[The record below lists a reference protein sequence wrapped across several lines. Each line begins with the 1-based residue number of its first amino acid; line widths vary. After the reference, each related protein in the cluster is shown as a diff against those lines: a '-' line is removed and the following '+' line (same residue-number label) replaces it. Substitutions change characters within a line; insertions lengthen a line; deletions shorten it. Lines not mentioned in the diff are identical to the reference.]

1 MMPKRK
7 VVVFDLDDTL
17 FKEVDYLRSAF
28 RAIADEIKVRFGI
41 PHLYEE
47 MLACWEDGQ
56 DVFGTLISKYHLPW
70 TVDDLLQRYREHVPT
85 LQLDAETTHLLE
97 TLRQS
102 CVLGII
108 TDGRSVTQRHKIAS
122 LGLEAFFEPD
132 HMLISEETGTP
143 KLSPESF
150 VWFMDRY
157 PDHLYYYIGDNPQKD
172 FVCPNR
178 LGWQTICLKN
188 DGRNI
193 HPQDFSLAEA
203 YLPGR
208 VFQRMRDIEQFL
220 MA

>member
-17 FKEVDYLRSAF
+17 FKEVDYLKSAF
-28 RAIADEIKVRFGI
+28 RAIADEIKARFGI

-70 TVDDLLQRYREHVPT
+70 TVDDLLRRYREHVPT
-85 LQLDAETTHLLE
+85 LQLDAETVHLLE
-97 TLRQS
+97 TLR
-102 CVLGII
+102 
-108 TDGRSVTQRHKIAS
+108 TDGRSVTQRHKITA
-122 LGLEAFFEPD
+122 LGLEAFFKPD
-132 HMLISEETGTP
+132 HILISEETGFS
-143 KLSPESF
+143 KVSPEPF
-150 VWFMDRY
+150 LWFMNHY
-157 PDHLYYYIGDNPQKD
+157 PDSVYYYIGDNPQKD

-193 HPQDFSLAEA
+193 HPQDYNLAKD
-203 YLPGR
+203 YLPSQ
-208 VFQRMRDIEQFL
+208 VFDGIRDVEDFF
-220 MA
+220 MS